1 MSSKAT
7 KGFSMSLG
15 YHPFSIKRYRLLIGL
30 GIILICSQPLQA
42 TPKKPIFAQQKKTIV
57 LDPGH
62 GGYDTGASGPEG
74 TFEKNVTLE
83 LARTVAAELENT
95 YRVILTRT
103 DDYFLNIA
111 TRTSMANHENAD
123 LFISI
128 HAGGSFLHQASG
140 ITLYFFNEISK
151 SVLTPDTDPSNPLE
165 TLNPQSAWSD
175 IQNMHQTS
183 SKILTNLLQNRINE
197 QTIFKKS
204 EILGAPLKV
213 LEGADMPAVCLEI
226 GYITNPAE
234 EKSLQDI
241 NVLSNIAQSIRNG
254 IDDFFEKIR

>member
-1 MSSKAT
+1 M
-7 KGFSMSLG
+7 
-15 YHPFSIKRYRLLIGL
+15 GL
-30 GIILICSQPLQA
+30 GFILICSQTLQA
-42 TPKKPIFAQQKKTIV
+42 TPQKPIFAKQKKTIV

-62 GGYDTGASGPEG
+62 GGHDTGVLGPEG

-103 DDYFLNIA
+103 DDYFIDIPS
-111 TRTSMANHENAD
+111 RTSMANHEKAD

-151 SVLTPDTDPSNPLE
+151 SVLTPDTAPSKPLE
-165 TLNPQSAWSD
+165 IIDYQSPWSE
-175 IQNMHQTS
+175 IQNRHQTS
-183 SKILTNLLQNRINE
+183 SKTLAELLLNRISE
-197 QTIFKKS
+197 QTIFKKG
-204 EILGAPLKV
+204 EILGAPVLV

-226 GYITNPAE
+226 GYITNPSE

-241 NVLSNIAQSIRNG
+241 NVLSNIAQGIRNG
-254 IDDFFEKIR
+254 IDDFFEKKR

>member
-1 MSSKAT
+1 MSA
-7 KGFSMSLG
+7 G
-15 YHPFSIKRYRLLIGL
+15 YHPFSIKRYGLLFGL
-30 GIILICSQPLQA
+30 GIILICSQTLQA
-42 TPKKPIFAQQKKTIV
+42 TPQKPIFEKQKKTIV

-62 GGYDTGASGPEG
+62 GGHDNGALGPEG

-83 LARTVAAELENT
+83 LARMVAAELENT

-103 DDYFLNIA
+103 DDYFLDIPS
-111 TRTSMANHENAD
+111 RTSMANHANAD

-140 ITLYFFNEISK
+140 ITLYFFNEISE
-151 SVLTPDTDPSNPLE
+151 SVLTPDTAPFKPLE
-165 TLNPQSAWSD
+165 TIDHQSPWSN
-175 IQNMHQTS
+175 IQNRHQTS
-183 SKILTNLLQNRINE
+183 SKILANLLMNRITE
-197 QTIFKKS
+197 QSLFKKG

-226 GYITNPAE
+226 GYLTNPAE

-241 NVLSNIAQSIRNG
+241 NVLSNIAQGVRNG
-254 IDDFFEKIR
+254 IDDFFEKLR

>member
-1 MSSKAT
+1 MSA
-7 KGFSMSLG
+7 G
-15 YHPFSIKRYRLLIGL
+15 YHSFSIKRYGLLIGL
-30 GIILICSQPLQA
+30 GIVLIGSQPLQA
-42 TPKKPIFAQQKKTIV
+42 TPKKPIFAQQTKTIV

-74 TFEKNVTLE
+74 TFEKNATLE
-83 LARTVAAELENT
+83 LARKVAAELENT

-103 DDYFLNIA
+103 DDYFIDIPS
-111 TRTSMANHENAD
+111 RTSMANHENAD

-128 HAGGSFLHQASG
+128 HAGGSFLHQANG
-140 ITLYFFNEISK
+140 ITLYFFNGISE
-151 SVLTPDTDPSNPLE
+151 SVLAPDTEPSKPLE
-165 TLNPQSAWSD
+165 TINPQSPWSN
-175 IQNMHQTS
+175 IQNRHQKS
-183 SKILTNLLQNRINE
+183 SKILANLLQNRINE

-204 EILGAPLKV
+204 EILGAPLLV

-241 NVLSNIAQSIRNG
+241 SVLSNIAQSIRNG
-254 IDDFFEKIR
+254 IDDFFEKVR